1 MGMNQQ
7 TKEISSK
14 RDIVVSTFS
23 SILIYS
29 YQLDLIEKKSGVT
42 YQTVATNDIFV
53 AGTTV
58 MRYKQSAGGW
68 LSHMGIIPVVWMCLN
83 NGVYW
88 GNIGDTL
95 GISS

>member
-1 MGMNQQ
+1 LFQRFNQFLYILINL
-7 TKEISSK
+7 ISS
-14 RDIVVSTFS
+14 R
-23 SILIYS
+23 
-29 YQLDLIEKKSGVT
+29 KKSGVT

-58 MRYKQSAGGW
+58 MRYKQSADGW